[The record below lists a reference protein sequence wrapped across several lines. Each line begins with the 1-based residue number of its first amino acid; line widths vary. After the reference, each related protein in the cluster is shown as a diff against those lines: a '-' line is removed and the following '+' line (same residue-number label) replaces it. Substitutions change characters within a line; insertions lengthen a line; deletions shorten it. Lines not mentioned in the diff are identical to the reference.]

1 MASGDKK
8 LIKQLIGV
16 VKKDASISHLNDL
29 FEMSRIYEAQDSEF
43 AHKVNKDLRKY
54 TTQGITS
61 PKVSLE
67 DTIKYHDL
75 HKRSLLFDAP
85 INFDAYLQYIEWN
98 REPHKK
104 FYVPRRSVLKVV
116 VDDLQ
121 ALEDGELDFLSVS
134 LPVRTGKAQPL
145 DSKVLTPTGYV
156 RMGELS
162 LGDMVMSA
170 SGKPSKIIG
179 VFPQGVIDVYEI
191 TFNDGSKVEC
201 SKDHLW
207 RVQTSDDRRKDRGG
221 EKYRT
226 VTLGAMLKNIHLGK
240 DKRHNY
246 TIDYVKPIEFGK
258 KELLIHPYVLGVIL
272 GDGAITDTNLNITS
286 PELEIID
293 KVKTLL
299 PVEDTLN
306 QISDTLNYRISK
318 KDKTIRSSKGWM
330 VKCSIQL
337 YLEKYGLKGCGSH
350 TKFIPK
356 DYLYSSVNDRWE
368 LLRGLCDTDGFA
380 GGNYIEYSSASQRLA
395 ENVQELV
402 RSLGGFCSMS
412 EKDTHYVK
420 DGKTYSCSTS
430 YRLYINFPNTAE
442 RPFFLNRKN
451 KTYKTK
457 RSVTK
462 RVITS
467 VELIGEK
474 ECQCIMI
481 DDPSHLYITDNYTI
495 THNST
500 IGCFFMTWLM
510 GKYPDLANVMSAHSE
525 KLTRGFYKEVISIIT
540 DPQYLWSDVFPTNTI
555 GNTSAEDLSIDIND
569 KGTRFPTLTC
579 RSIGSTLTGAV
590 EVAKCLYCDDLIED
604 LEEAL
609 NPKRLENKYDAY
621 ANQLKDRMK
630 EGAYQVMIGT
640 RWSVAD
646 VQGRILDQYKDNP
659 RYRFRAIPALN
670 EKGESNFDYPY
681 GLGFSTE
688 HFLDMKASID
698 DATWAAKYMGDPYV
712 REGLLFPKDELNYY
726 NGVLPDTQPD
736 RIVAV
741 LDIAWGGGDSTCMP
755 IGYVF
760 GDRCY
765 IHDVVHN
772 KGDKT
777 VTQPLVVGRLMQ
789 HLPHITV
796 GEANAGG
803 EEYMESIDRRLREQ
817 GVRINVTSR
826 KTPSTQAKLS
836 RIIQMSPEIKKFY
849 YIDFANRS
857 QEYNAFMGELNTFV
871 TNGKNPNDDAPD
883 ALAMLANELYF
894 RDKPI
899 EIFKRPF

>member
-134 LPVRTGKAQPL
+134 LPVR
-145 DSKVLTPTGYV
+145 
-156 RMGELS
+156 
-162 LGDMVMSA
+162 
-170 SGKPSKIIG
+170 SGKS
-179 VFPQGVIDVYEI
+179 
-191 TFNDGSKVEC
+191 
-201 SKDHLW
+201 
-207 RVQTSDDRRKDRGG
+207 
-221 EKYRT
+221 
-226 VTLGAMLKNIHLGK
+226 TL
-240 DKRHNY
+240 
-246 TIDYVKPIEFGK
+246 
-258 KELLIHPYVLGVIL
+258 
-272 GDGAITDTNLNITS
+272 
-286 PELEIID
+286 
-293 KVKTLL
+293 
-299 PVEDTLN
+299 
-306 QISDTLNYRISK
+306 
-318 KDKTIRSSKGWM
+318 
-330 VKCSIQL
+330 
-337 YLEKYGLKGCGSH
+337 
-350 TKFIPK
+350 
-356 DYLYSSVNDRWE
+356 
-368 LLRGLCDTDGFA
+368 
-380 GGNYIEYSSASQRLA
+380 
-395 ENVQELV
+395 
-402 RSLGGFCSMS
+402 
-412 EKDTHYVK
+412 
-420 DGKTYSCSTS
+420 
-430 YRLYINFPNTAE
+430 
-442 RPFFLNRKN
+442 
-451 KTYKTK
+451 
-457 RSVTK
+457 
-462 RVITS
+462 
-467 VELIGEK
+467 
-474 ECQCIMI
+474 
-481 DDPSHLYITDNYTI
+481 
-495 THNST
+495 
-500 IGCFFMTWLM
+500 GCFFMTWLM

-755 IGYVF
+755 MGYVF

-857 QEYNAFMGELNTFV
+857 QEYNTFMGELNTFV